1 MNNIDIPKIK
11 DEIKRITLELG
22 REDVLAVGL
31 FGSLARGNFH
41 ERSDIDVFVIT
52 QEGLSLEEQHKFYHF
67 YHELIGEFHR
77 DVTVLVYS
85 VKDVKSVPSWQTL
98 SMVKD
103 AQFVYDRANIEELFK
118 RILREAEAH
127 GIVYDEKD
135 KIFRLTKPGR
145 VVFSLKD

>member
-1 MNNIDIPKIK
+1 MKTIDIQKVK
-11 DEIKRITLELG
+11 DEIGRITLRLG

-31 FGSLARGNFH
+31 FGSLARGDFH

-52 QEGLSLEEQHKFYHF
+52 LKELPLDEQHKFYHD
-67 YHELIGEFHR
+67 YHELIGQFHR
-77 DVTVLVYS
+77 DITVLVY
-85 VKDVKSVPSWQTL
+85 DVAGLKCVPCWHTL
-98 SMVKD
+98 NMVKD

-118 RILREAEAH
+118 RILREAKTH

-135 KIFRLTKPGR
+135 KVFRLIKPGR

>member
-1 MNNIDIPKIK
+1 MDIERIK
-11 DEIKRITLELG
+11 SEMGAISHGLKRD
-22 REDVLAVGL
+22 DVLAVGL
-31 FGSLARGNFH
+31 FGSLARGDYH

-52 QEGLSLEEQHKFYHF
+52 EPPLSLKEQHGLYHV
-67 YHELIGEFHR
+67 YSRLIGQFHR
-77 DVTVLVYS
+77 DVTVLVYD
-85 VKDVKSVPSWQTL
+85 VKDLKSVPSWQTL
-98 SMVKD
+98 NMVKD